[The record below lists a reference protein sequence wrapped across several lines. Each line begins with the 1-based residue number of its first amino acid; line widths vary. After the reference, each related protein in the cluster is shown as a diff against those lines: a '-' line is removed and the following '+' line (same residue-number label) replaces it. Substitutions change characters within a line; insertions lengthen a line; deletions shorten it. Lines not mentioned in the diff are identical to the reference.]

1 MPARTNLAPNFP
13 SGASSILNHMP
24 TQEISTLGG
33 GCFWCLEAVYSRLEG
48 IQTVESGYTGGRVAD
63 PSYQAVCTGQT
74 GHIEVVRLTFD
85 PEVTSFRDILEV
97 FFSIHDPT
105 TLDCQ
110 GNDRGP
116 QYRSAIFYHDDAQ
129 RSAAESLI
137 AELTAGKVWRDPI
150 VTEIRPESTFY
161 IAEEY
166 HREYFKNNPLQPYCA
181 YVVAPK
187 LRKFR
192 EKFAAR
198 LRQEA

>member
-13 SGASSILNHMP
+13 SGASSILNQMP
-24 TQEISTLGG
+24 EYEIATLGG

-105 TLDCQ
+105 TRDRQ
-110 GNDRGP
+110 GNDTGP
-116 QYRSAIFYHDDAQ
+116 QYRSAIFYHNDAQ
-129 RSAAESLI
+129 RAAAESLI
-137 AELTAGKVWRDPI
+137 AELTAAAAWPAPI
-150 VTEIRPESTFY
+150 VTEVLPASAY
-161 IAEEY
+161 YPAEDY
-166 HREYFKNNPLQPYCA
+166 HRDYFRNHSREPYCA

>member
-1 MPARTNLAPNFP
+1 MPARPNLAPNFP
-13 SGASSILNHMP
+13 SGASSILNQMP
-24 TQEISTLGG
+24 EHEIATLGG
-33 GCFWCLEAVYSRLEG
+33 GCFWCLEAVYGRMEG
-48 IQTVESGYTGGRVAD
+48 IQTVQSGYMGGRVAD

-74 GHIEVVRLTFD
+74 GHIEVVRLTYD

-105 TLDCQ
+105 TFDHQ

-137 AELTAGKVWRDPI
+137 AELTAGKVWHDPI
-150 VTEIRPESTFY
+150 VTEIRPASTFY
-161 IAEEY
+161 VAEEY
-166 HREYFKNNPLQPYCA
+166 HQEYFKNNPLQPYCA

-192 EKFAAR
+192 EKFAAK